1 MTQAH
6 LSVAERLAR
15 SGPKRVL
22 SLDGG
27 GVRGLL
33 ALGLLSEIEARL
45 IARSG
50 DPQTRLCDYYDLIG
64 GTSTGAIIAAGLAL
78 GRSVTELTAL
88 YLRLAPVVFDEDR
101 AAQGIQRSRFDA
113 DTLEKIL
120 VAELGLHTLDSPAL
134 RTGLAL
140 FTKRL
145 DTGSAWTITNNPNG
159 RYWNGAD
166 GAAPNRGFHL
176 HKVVLASAAAPT
188 FFEGRRIQVGADGAV
203 GEFVDGAVAG
213 LNNPALKL
221 MKLATLSAYGFG
233 WSIGADRLLMTS
245 IGCGFWRP
253 AVTDAD
259 LGDFPLA
266 RLAPVAAKGVLS
278 LKAMIADVDLQ
289 TTTTMQALSQSPRPW
304 SINAELGEMRGQ
316 LLSPFPLLHFQR
328 FDTRL
333 DEAGLKQVGVTAD
346 ARTIRALRTLAS
358 DDADTLSLLYDV
370 GVKAGQGYFRTPP
383 GMPDRVWERD
393 YFPRAFNPQGFIR
406 RKNKGPA
413 LRLEALGRVF
423 DRPKGG

>member
-1 MTQAH
+1 MTQTH
-6 LSVAERLAR
+6 VSVAERLGR

-33 ALGLLSEIEARL
+33 ALGLLSEIESRL

-50 DPQTRLCDYYDLIG
+50 DPHSRLCDYYDLIG

-166 GAAPNRGFHL
+166 GAAPNRGFQL

-188 FFEGRRIQVGADGAV
+188 FFEGRRIQVEAGGAV

-259 LGDFPLA
+259 LNDLPLA

-289 TTTTMQALSQSPRPW
+289 TTTTMQSLSQSPRPW

-316 LLSPFPLLHFQR
+316 MLSPFPLLHFQR
-328 FDTRL
+328 FDARL
-333 DEAGLKQVGVTAD
+333 DEAGLKALGLAINPK
-346 ARTIRALRTLAS
+346 AIRALRDLVS

-383 GMPDRVWERD
+383 GFADRVWERD